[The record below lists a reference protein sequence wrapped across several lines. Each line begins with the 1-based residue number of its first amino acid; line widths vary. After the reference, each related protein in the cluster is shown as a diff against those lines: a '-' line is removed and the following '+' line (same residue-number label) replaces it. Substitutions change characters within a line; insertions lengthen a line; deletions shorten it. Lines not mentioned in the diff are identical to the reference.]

1 MCVHD
6 GGEMWAPEHIWTSH
20 LCGVISSLL
29 SLGGFWGLN
38 SRLQAWTESAFILL
52 SHLADPWPY
61 VLQMSIKELEKETEK
76 LIQFFL

>member
-1 MCVHD
+1 MCVHG
-6 GGEMWAPEHIWTSH
+6 GGEVWAPEHIWTSH

-38 SRLQAWTESAFILL
+38 SRPQACTENTSILP
-52 SHLADPWPY
+52 SHLADSLPY
-61 VLQMSIKELEKETEK
+61 VLPVSIKELEKETEK